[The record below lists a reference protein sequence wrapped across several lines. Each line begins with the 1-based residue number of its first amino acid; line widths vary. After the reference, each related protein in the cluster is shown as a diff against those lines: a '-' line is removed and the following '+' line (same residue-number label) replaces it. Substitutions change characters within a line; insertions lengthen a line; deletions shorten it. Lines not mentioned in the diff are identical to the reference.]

1 MKLFQKSKKKT
12 DCKLETVMV
21 YAKITD
27 LNTTYMIYN
36 AVKNKRYWRDKKMDC
51 DKEEL
56 KATQEQR
63 KERCEYCKCEE
74 KKNSKKHCKICGKRV
89 E

>member
-1 MKLFQKSKKKT
+1 MSIFKKSKKKT

-27 LNTTYMIYN
+27 LNSTYMIYN
-36 AVKNKRYWRDKKMDC
+36 AVKNKRSWRYKNMDC

-74 KKNSKKHCKICGKRV
+74 KKNSKKHCKVCGKRV